1 MCYIIITGGSIV
13 WFVLSLIADML
24 IASAIVTPKWL
35 IGPNPTFIS
44 VDSKGSK
51 RLAVL
56 HLDTP
61 EYIGTHNETQNVMP
75 KLSLLRYPSVGIYT
89 RCKVMHGYGYHC
101 GPFDL
106 DGFATDDNVY
116 PAAWKA
122 TMFFMSMG
130 FAIHSMTVALTL
142 VTCCRQSAFGKSIH
156 NMTGCAQVVS
166 AISIMLALFLH
177 PLAWG
182 APRVQLLCG
191 ADAEP
196 FYPAGCTI
204 GISFYCAVAAALLCF
219 ICAGI
224 SLKAESSN
232 MRTRVKRR
240 VEEGNRLVCIP

>member
-1 MCYIIITGGSIV
+1 MCYVIITGGSLV
-13 WFVLSLIADML
+13 WFVLSLVADML

-35 IGPNPTFIS
+35 IGPNPTFVS
-44 VDSKGSK
+44 VGASTTA
-51 RLAVL
+51 RLAS
-56 HLDTP
+56 TS
-61 EYIGTHNETQNVMP
+61 TQNETQLMLPIPTV
-75 KLSLLRYPSVGIYT
+75 RYPSVGIYT
-89 RCKVMHGYGYHC
+89 RCKVMHNYGYHC

-106 DGFATDDNVY
+106 DGFATDSNVY

-122 TMFFMSMG
+122 TMFFMSLG
-130 FAIHSMTVALTL
+130 FAVHSITVALTL
-142 VTCCRQSAFGKSIH
+142 ITCCRQSAFGKSIH

-204 GISFYCAVAAALLCF
+204 GISLYCAVAAAVFCF

-232 MRTRVKRR
+232 MRMRVKRR

>member
-1 MCYIIITGGSIV
+1 MCYIIITGGSLV

-35 IGPNPTFIS
+35 IGPNPTLVS
-44 VDSKGSK
+44 VGSSAS
-51 RLAVL
+51 LQTGIQQEVQN
-56 HLDTP
+56 DT
-61 EYIGTHNETQNVMP
+61 QLV
-75 KLSLLRYPSVGIYT
+75 SLVPTVRYPSVGIYT
-89 RCKVMHGYGYHC
+89 RCKVMRNYGYHC

-106 DGFATDDNVY
+106 DGFATDNNVY
-116 PAAWKA
+116 PVAWKA
-122 TMFFMSMG
+122 TMFFMSLG
-130 FAIHSMTVALTL
+130 FAVHSITVAFTL
-142 VTCCRQSAFGKSIH
+142 ITCCRQSAFGKSIH

-182 APRVQLLCG
+182 VPRVQLLCG

-196 FYPAGCTI
+196 FYPAGCSI
-204 GISFYCAVAAALLCF
+204 GISFYCAVAAAVLCF

>member
-1 MCYIIITGGSIV
+1 MCYVIITGGSLV
-13 WFVLSLIADML
+13 WFVLSLVADML

-35 IGPNPTFIS
+35 IGPNPAFVSVGSSIS
-44 VDSKGSK
+44 SRVTSSS
-51 RLAVL
+51 
-56 HLDTP
+56 
-61 EYIGTHNETQNVMP
+61 IQNETQLMLPIPTV
-75 KLSLLRYPSVGIYT
+75 RYPSVGIYT
-89 RCKVMHGYGYHC
+89 RCKMMHGYGYHC

-106 DGFATDDNVY
+106 DGFATDSNVY
-116 PAAWKA
+116 PSAWKA
-122 TMFFMSMG
+122 TMFFMSLG
-130 FAIHSMTVALTL
+130 FAVHSITVALTL

-156 NMTGCAQVVS
+156 NMTGCVQVVS

-196 FYPAGCTI
+196 FYPAGCSI
-204 GISFYCAVAAALLCF
+204 GISFYCAVAGAVLCF

-232 MRTRVKRR
+232 MRMRVKRR

>member
-1 MCYIIITGGSIV
+1 MCYVIITGGSLV
-13 WFVLSLIADML
+13 WFVLSLVADML

-35 IGPNPTFIS
+35 IGPNPAFVSVGSSIS
-44 VDSKGSK
+44 SRVTSSS
-51 RLAVL
+51 
-56 HLDTP
+56 
-61 EYIGTHNETQNVMP
+61 IQNETQLMLPIPTV
-75 KLSLLRYPSVGIYT
+75 RYPSVGIYT
-89 RCKVMHGYGYHC
+89 RCKMMHGYGYHC

-106 DGFATDDNVY
+106 DGFATDSNVY
-116 PAAWKA
+116 PSAWKA
-122 TMFFMSMG
+122 TMFFMSLG
-130 FAIHSMTVALTL
+130 FAVHSITVALTL

-196 FYPAGCTI
+196 FYPAGCSI
-204 GISFYCAVAAALLCF
+204 GISFYCAVAAAALCF

-232 MRTRVKRR
+232 MRMRVKRR

>member
-24 IASAIVTPKWL
+24 IVSAIVTPKWL
-35 IGPNPTFIS
+35 IGPNPTFVSIDSSSSARLLSQNDTQLIVPIPS
-44 VDSKGSK
+44 V
-51 RLAVL
+51 
-56 HLDTP
+56 
-61 EYIGTHNETQNVMP
+61 
-75 KLSLLRYPSVGIYT
+75 RYPSVGIYT
-89 RCKVMHGYGYHC
+89 RCKVMHSSGYNC

-106 DGFATDDNVY
+106 DGFATDNSVY
-116 PAAWKA
+116 PGAWKS
-122 TMFFMSMG
+122 TMFFMSLG
-130 FAIHSMTVALTL
+130 FAVHSITVALTL

-166 AISIMLALFLH
+166 AISIMLAIFLH

-182 APRVQLLCG
+182 APRVQVLCG

-196 FYPAGCTI
+196 FYPGGCSI

-232 MRTRVKRR
+232 MRMRVKRR

>member
-1 MCYIIITGGSIV
+1 MCYVIITGGSLV
-13 WFVLSLIADML
+13 WFVLSLVADML

-35 IGPNPTFIS
+35 IGPNPAFVSVGSSIS
-44 VDSKGSK
+44 SRVTSSS
-51 RLAVL
+51 
-56 HLDTP
+56 
-61 EYIGTHNETQNVMP
+61 IQNETQLMLPIPTV
-75 KLSLLRYPSVGIYT
+75 RYPSVGIYT
-89 RCKVMHGYGYHC
+89 RCKMMHGYGYHC

-106 DGFATDDNVY
+106 DGFATDSNVY
-116 PAAWKA
+116 PSAWKA
-122 TMFFMSMG
+122 TMFFMSLG
-130 FAIHSMTVALTL
+130 FAVHSITVALTL

-196 FYPAGCTI
+196 FYPAGCSI
-204 GISFYCAVAAALLCF
+204 GISFYCAVAAAVLCF

-232 MRTRVKRR
+232 MRMRVKRR